1 MRYNNKNT
9 KNNGTLH
16 RRREQ
21 RRSGVM
27 PLNKRIMEVLR
38 RNRKSPVRLKE
49 LAVLAK
55 VMPRER
61 KEFDQLIQQ
70 YKAKGVIVQEKNAVG
85 LAENMQTVKAKIVSV
100 QERFGFARP
109 LDENATREDDIFLPG
124 REMLGAMPGDVVTV
138 RISKDSKGKTEGT
151 VTEILEEN
159 HEGFPGVLYNERGR
173 FFVMPDKDIK
183 IPVEV
188 WEKDRN
194 GAQAGDKILATIGKR
209 GEGHFSHRAKVLKTF
224 GTAESA
230 ANCCEAVLAAYHAR
244 LSFDE
249 PTQAEARKVAQKGI
263 QPSELM
269 DRLDLTGYNIFTIDG
284 ADTKDIDDAIS
295 LDKVGELWELGVHIA
310 DVSYYVKAGTALD
323 NEAYARGTSIY
334 YADQVLPMLP
344 KELSNGICSLNPDE
358 VRLTFSALMT
368 LNEQGELVG
377 YCFAKS
383 YIRSRVKG
391 VYSEVNAI
399 LDGSAGEEILSKYRE
414 LLPEIEKM
422 RQLSAVLSKRRAER
436 GSMNIES
443 SESKFLIENGHV
455 VDILPRERGESEK
468 FIEEFM
474 LIANQAA
481 ASVAMNEGLPFVY
494 RVHENPPLAKVE
506 ALRNVLQLCGIDA
519 SSLRDDVQA
528 KDMSAILESV
538 RGTHLEQ
545 LINRQLLR
553 SMAKAVYSSDNIG
566 HFGLVLDNYAHFT
579 SPIRRYPDL
588 IIHRILSA
596 YVNKTPGK
604 VIEKRFGN
612 YVSPA
617 AKHCSDC
624 ELNAVN
630 IERDCEDCYKAE
642 YMSSRVGQDFE
653 GVISGV
659 QSYGFYVEL
668 PNTVEGLVH
677 INELPFGDYILEE
690 GMELVERMS
699 NVRYKIGQKVQVR
712 CAAVDVS
719 AGQVDF
725 ELIKSEK
732 SAE

>member
-1 MRYNNKNT
+1 MRYNDKTT
-9 KNNGTLH
+9 KNSQKNH
-16 RRREQ
+16 SSHSRK
-21 RRSGVM
+21 SGPM

-38 RNRKSPVRLKE
+38 RNRKEPVRLKD
-49 LAVLAK
+49 LAVFAK
-55 VMPRER
+55 VQPRER
-61 KEFDQLIQQ
+61 KEFDQLIAQ
-70 YKAKGVIVQEKNAVG
+70 YKAKGVIIQERNAVG

-109 LDENATREDDIFLPG
+109 LDEEATREDDIFLPG
-124 REMLGAMPGDVVTV
+124 REMLGAMPGDIVTV
-138 RISKDSKGKTEGT
+138 RLSKDSKGKVEGT
-151 VTEILEEN
+151 VIEILEES
-159 HEGFPGVLYNERGR
+159 HENFPGVLYSEKGR
-173 FFVMPDKDIK
+173 FFVMPDKDMK
-183 IPVEV
+183 IPIEV
-188 WEKDRN
+188 WERDR
-194 GAQAGDKILATIGKR
+194 GDAKVGDKVLATVGKR
-209 GEGHFSHRAKVLKTF
+209 GDGHFSHRAKVVRTF
-224 GTAESA
+224 GCADSA
-230 ANCCEAVLAAYHAR
+230 ANCCEAVLASYKAR
-244 LSFDE
+244 LHFDG
-249 PTQAEARKVAQKGI
+249 PTQAEAKKVAAKGI

-295 LDKVGELWELGVHIA
+295 LDKVGDVWELGVHIA
-310 DVSYYVKAGTALD
+310 DVSYYVKPGSALD

-358 VRLTFSALMT
+358 VRLTFSALLT
-368 LNEQGELVG
+368 LNEQGDLIG
-377 YCFAKS
+377 YQFAKS

-399 LDGSAGEEILSKYRE
+399 LDGSASEEILAKYRE

-422 RQLSAVLSKRRAER
+422 RELSALLHKRRFER

-443 SESKFLIENGHV
+443 SESKFLIENGRV
-455 VDILPRERGESEK
+455 KDILPRTRGESEK

-474 LIANQAA
+474 LVANQAA
-481 ASVAMNEGLPFVY
+481 ASVAMNEALPFVY
-494 RVHENPPLAKVE
+494 RVHEDPPATKVE
-506 ALRNVLQLCGIDA
+506 TLKTVLRQVGIDA
-519 SSLRDDVQA
+519 SGLDTEVTA
-528 KDMSAILESV
+528 KQMSDILESV
-538 RGTHLEQ
+538 RDTHLEP

-553 SMAKAVYSSDNIG
+553 SMAKAVYSHENIG

-596 YVNKTPGK
+596 YVNEQPGK

-612 YVSPA
+612 YVSSA
-617 AKHCSDC
+617 AKHCSEC

-642 YMSSRVGQDFE
+642 YMSNYIGDDFE

-677 INELPFGDYILEE
+677 ISELPFGDYILEE

-699 NVRYKIGQKVQVR
+699 NVRYKIGQKVLVR

-725 ELIKSEK
+725 ELLKSE
-732 SAE
+732 